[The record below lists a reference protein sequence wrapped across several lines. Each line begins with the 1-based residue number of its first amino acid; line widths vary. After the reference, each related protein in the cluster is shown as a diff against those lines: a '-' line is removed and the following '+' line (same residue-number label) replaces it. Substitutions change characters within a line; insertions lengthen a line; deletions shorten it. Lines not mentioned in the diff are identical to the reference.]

1 MSEEIEHNWRK
12 AQHYASLLGVAVTTE
27 EADTV
32 EARLKDL
39 LGSAMHNGYS
49 LGLAAGR
56 EEIVKLCE
64 ENYTVLAGAVA
75 RSVRTKLTTQTP

>member
-12 AQHYASLLGVAVTTE
+12 AQHYASLLGVSVTTE

-32 EARLKDL
+32 EDRLKNL
-39 LGSAMHNGYS
+39 LNAATHNGYS
-49 LGLAAGR
+49 VGFADGR

-75 RSVRTKLTTQTP
+75 RSVREKTKT